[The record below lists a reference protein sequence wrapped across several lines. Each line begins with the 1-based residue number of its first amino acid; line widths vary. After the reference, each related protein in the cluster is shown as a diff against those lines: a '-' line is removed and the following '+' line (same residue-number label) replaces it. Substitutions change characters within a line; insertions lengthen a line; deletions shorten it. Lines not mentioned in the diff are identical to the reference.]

1 MNLLRMISLILL
13 ALFSAGL
20 MASQTKVYHFKVL
33 LDDDEIGYHRFVVT
47 PHNTFT
53 YVNTEAR
60 FDVKFLFITA
70 YSYLHSNSEVWQGDC
85 LRTIQATT
93 DDNGEDL
100 FVRGEYNKQ
109 KLVVRTPAGEQQL
122 EGCIRS
128 FAYWDPKLLS
138 GKRLLNS
145 QTGELVEVAIQ
156 QLGESTIQVR
166 GEPVRAQHYR
176 IHNPELSI
184 DLWYSEQ
191 QEWLALE
198 STTENGARLRY
209 LVQ

>member
-1 MNLLRMISLILL
+1 MSLARMVCLLLL
-13 ALFSAGL
+13 AAFSAGL
-20 MASQTKVYHFKVL
+20 MASQTKIYHFKVL

-100 FVRGEYNKQ
+100 FVRGEYNEQ
-109 KLVVRTPAGEQQL
+109 RLVVHTPAGEQQL
-122 EGCIRS
+122 EGCIRT
-128 FAYWDPKLLS
+128 FAYWDPELLN
-138 GKRLLNS
+138 GTRLLNS

-156 QLGESTIQVR
+156 RLGQSTIQVR
-166 GEPVRAQHYR
+166 GKPVKAQHYR

-184 DLWYSEQ
+184 DLWYSDK

-209 LVQ
+209 LMQ